1 MFIRAYL
8 RASTQDQDATRAKSL
23 LEKFAKESEHKVA
36 SWFIENESGTKA
48 ERPELLRLL
57 QDSQH
62 GDIILIEAVD
72 RLSRL
77 KRDDWQSLRAAINAK
92 GLRVVSVD
100 LPTSHAAMRANT
112 ADEFTA
118 RMLDAV
124 NNMMLDM
131 LAAIARKE
139 YEQRRERQ
147 KQGIEKAKSDGKYQ
161 GRPVDA
167 ELHGKVSA
175 LLEKGFSVRKTAN
188 IAGCAPSTVQ
198 RVKQSFAIKM
208 KQGV

>member
-23 LEKFAKESEHKVA
+23 LEKFAKESNHKIA

-48 ERPELLRLL
+48 DRPELLRLL
-57 QDSQH
+57 KDSQQ

-77 KRDDWQSLRAAINAK
+77 KGDDWQSLRATINAK

-100 LPTSHAAMRANT
+100 LPISHTAMREDT

-131 LAAIARKE
+131 LAAIARKD
-139 YEQRRERQ
+139 YEQRRDRQ
-147 KQGIEKAKSDGKYQ
+147 KQGIDKAKLEGKYV
-161 GRPVDA
+161 GRPADL
-167 ELHGKVSA
+167 ELHTKVTE
-175 LLEKGFSVRKTAN
+175 LLKKGFSVRKSAQ
-188 IAGCAPSTVQ
+188 IVGCAPSTVQ
-198 RVKQSFAIKM
+198 RIKQRIN
-208 KQGV
+208 VEI

>member
-23 LEKFAKESEHKVA
+23 LEKFAKESNHKIA

-48 ERPELLRLL
+48 DRPELLRLL
-57 QDSQH
+57 KDSQQ

-77 KRDDWQSLRAAINAK
+77 KGDDWQSLRATINAK

-100 LPTSHAAMRANT
+100 LPTSHAAMRLET

-131 LAAIARKE
+131 LAAIARKD

-147 KQGIEKAKSDGKYQ
+147 KQGISKAKIEGKYQ
-161 GRPVDA
+161 GRPVNS
-167 ELHGKVSA
+167 EMHEKVKA
-175 LLEKGFSVRKTAN
+175 LLDKGFSVRNAAK
-188 IAGCAPSTVQ
+188 IVGCATSSVQ
-198 RVKQSFAIKM
+198 RIKH
-208 KQGV
+208 QTIA